1 MGNYRESGEVL
12 FMKNGMKKT
21 AAVIMAA
28 MLMGTGAVMPAA
40 EDMGIFSQT
49 AIVAEAAS
57 VGKVTGLKS
66 KTLSNSEIK
75 LNWSKVKGASGYTV
89 YMRKNGKYNKLG
101 DCKGTSYTVKKLP
114 NATRENFKV
123 RAYKTVKGKKVYG
136 EYSANWNTATNPQ
149 ACKGLK
155 KTSANSDSIKLS
167 WTKIGC
173 TNYRVYQLKNGEWK
187 EVGKT
192 AGTSYTVKNLTAE
205 SEYKF
210 KIRACKVDDKNANHY
225 GKYSNIIVAKTNVKK
240 VTGLKAK
247 TISNSKIK
255 LSWNSVNGADG
266 YSVGMRKNGVYNEV
280 ADVTET
286 NAVVS
291 GLPNATRESFKIRA
305 YSIVDGSKQYGN
317 WSDSVATATAPQKAK
332 GLNVS
337 SVTESSVTLS
347 WDKIGC
353 NEYVVY
359 EDNGESWSEIGRTA
373 DTQFTVKNLNAETS
387 YNFKIQAVKID
398 DAKFEHYGE
407 ESDFVTGTTSRSDK
421 ITQADIDA
429 MKAELTAYSRDKAEY
444 IKEHYTEFW
453 KYGID
458 YNTVEEY
465 FLRKE
470 GKAKPSDLGYDR
482 VDTIEFTEG
491 QSMLSDFKKIYMDY
505 IDYEYE
511 ERNDV
516 YYVVYVEAC
525 PNGLDVNPN
534 PCWAVYLLY

>member
-1 MGNYRESGEVL
+1 
-12 FMKNGMKKT
+12 MKNGMKKT

-28 MLMGTGAVMPAA
+28 MLMGTVAVVPAA

-66 KTLSNSEIK
+66 KTLSNSEIQ
-75 LNWSKVKGASGYTV
+75 LSWSKVSGASGYSV

-123 RAYKTVKGKKVYG
+123 RAYKTIKGKRVYG

-155 KTSANSDSIKLS
+155 KIFANSDSIKLS

-255 LSWNSVNGADG
+255 LSWNSVSGADG

-317 WSDSVATATAPQKAK
+317 WSDGVATATAPQKAK

-337 SVTESSVTLS
+337 SVTESSIILS

-353 NEYVVY
+353 NEYVIY
-359 EDNGESWSEIGRTA
+359 KDNGDNWAEVGRTA
-373 DTQFTVKNLNAETS
+373 NTQYTVENLNAETS

-398 DAKFEHYGE
+398 DAKVEHYGE
-407 ESDFVTGTTSRSDK
+407 ESDVVTGVTSRSDK

-429 MKAELTAYSRDKAEY
+429 MKKELQEYSNSKAEY
-444 IKEHYTEFW
+444 VNTHYTEFW
-453 KYGID
+453 KYGKD
-458 YNTVEEY
+458 YNTLDEY
-465 FLRKE
+465 YSMSIKS
-470 GKAKPSDLGYDR
+470 KSPSISSYDG
-482 VDTIEFTEG
+482 VDTINFTEG
-491 QSMLSDFKKIYMDY
+491 QSMLKEFKELYKDY
-505 IDYEYE
+505 INYEYE
-511 ERNDV
+511 KRSDV

-525 PNGLDVNPN
+525 PNGLDVNSN

>member
-1 MGNYRESGEVL
+1 
-12 FMKNGMKKT
+12 MKNGMKKT
-21 AAVIMAA
+21 AAVVMAA
-28 MLMGTGAVMPAA
+28 MLMGTGAVVPVA

-66 KTLSNSEIK
+66 KTLSNSEIQLK
-75 LNWSKVKGASGYTV
+75 WSKVKGASGYTV

-155 KTSANSDSIKLS
+155 KISANSDSIKLS

-173 TNYRVYQLKNGEWK
+173 TNYRVFQLKNGEWK

-192 AGTSYTVKNLTAE
+192 AGTSYTVKNLKAE

-210 KIRACKVDDKNANHY
+210 KIRACKTDDKNANHY
-225 GKYSNIIVAKTNVKK
+225 GKYSNVIVAKTNIKK
-240 VTGLKAK
+240 VTGLRAK

-255 LSWNSVNGADG
+255 LSWNSVSGADG
-266 YSVGMRKNGVYNEV
+266 YSVGMRKDGVYNEV

-286 NAVVS
+286 SAVVS

-373 DTQFTVKNLNAETS
+373 DTQFIAKNLNAETS

-429 MKAELTAYSRDKAEY
+429 MKAELTAYSREKAEY
-444 IKEHYTEFW
+444 IRENYKNFDG
-453 KYGID
+453 YGER
-458 YNTVEEY
+458 YNTLDEFFDY
-465 FLRKE
+465 YAE
-470 GKAKPSDLGYDR
+470 GCTPTSSGYDT
-482 VDTIEFTEG
+482 VDTIHFGETVNT
-491 QSMLSDFKKIYMDY
+491 LNDFKKLYKDH
-505 IDYEYE
+505 IDYEYNKRE
-511 ERNDV
+511 DV
-516 YYVVYVEAC
+516 YYVVYIESC

>member
-1 MGNYRESGEVL
+1 
-12 FMKNGMKKT
+12 MKNGMKKT

-66 KTLSNSEIK
+66 KTLSNSEIQ
-75 LNWSKVKGASGYTV
+75 LSWSKVSGASGYSV

-123 RAYKTVKGKKVYG
+123 RAYKTIKGKKVYG

-255 LSWNSVNGADG
+255 LSWNSVSGADG

-332 GLNVS
+332 GLNIS

-353 NEYVVY
+353 NEYVIY
-359 EDNGESWSEIGRTA
+359 KDNGESWAEVSRTA
-373 DTQFTVKNLNAETS
+373 NTQYTVENLNAETS
-387 YNFKIQAVKID
+387 YNFKVQAVKID
-398 DAKFEHYGE
+398 DAKVEHYGE
-407 ESDFVTGTTSRSDK
+407 ESDVVTGTTSRSDK

-429 MKAELTAYSRDKAEY
+429 MKAELTAYSREKAEY

-458 YNTVEEY
+458 YNTLEEY
-465 FLRKE
+465 FSMVERKVS
-470 GKAKPSDLGYDR
+470 PQSSSYDR
-482 VDTIEFTEG
+482 VDTISFTEG
-491 QSMLSDFKKIYMDY
+491 SDFCNKFSSMYKEY
-505 IDYEYE
+505 IDYECKK
-511 ERNDV
+511 RDDV
-516 YYVVYVEAC
+516 YYVVYIESC
-525 PNGLDVNPN
+525 PNGLDVNPD

>member
-1 MGNYRESGEVL
+1 MGNYRGLGEVL

-57 VGKVTGLKS
+57 VGKVKGLKS
-66 KTLSNSEIK
+66 KTLSNSEIQ
-75 LNWSKVKGASGYTV
+75 LSWSKVSGASGYTV
-89 YMRKNGKYNKLG
+89 YKRKNGKYNKLG

-136 EYSANWNTATNPQ
+136 KYSANWNTATNPQ

-155 KTSANSDSIKLS
+155 KISANSDSIKLS

-192 AGTSYTVKNLTAE
+192 ADTSYTVKNLTAE

-225 GKYSNIIVAKTNVKK
+225 GKYSNIIVATTNIKK
-240 VTGLKAK
+240 VTGVRAK

-255 LSWNSVNGADG
+255 LSWNSVSGADG

-317 WSDSVATATAPQKAK
+317 WSDGVATATAPQKAK

-353 NEYVVY
+353 NEYVIY
-359 EDNGESWSEIGRTA
+359 KDNGESWVEIGRTA

-398 DAKFEHYGE
+398 DAKVEHYGE
-407 ESDFVTGTTSRSDK
+407 ESDVVTGITSRSDK

-429 MKAELTAYSRDKAEY
+429 MKKELQEYSNSKAEY
-444 IKEHYTEFW
+444 VNTHYTEFLT
-453 KYGID
+453 YGEE
-458 YNTVEEY
+458 YNTLDEY
-465 FLRKE
+465 YQLCINE
-470 GKAKPSDLGYDR
+470 SSPDTSSYDD
-482 VDTIEFTEG
+482 VYTILFTG
-491 QSMLSDFKKIYMDY
+491 SNIDNITQMFKDQL
-505 IDYEYE
+505 DYEYE
-511 ERNDV
+511 KREKA
-516 YYVVYVEAC
+516 YYVVYVETC
-525 PNGLDVNPN
+525 PNGHRINSK
-534 PCWAVYLLY
+534 PCWAIYFLY

>member
-1 MGNYRESGEVL
+1 
-12 FMKNGMKKT
+12 MKNGMKKT

-28 MLMGTGAVMPAA
+28 MLMGTGAVVPAA

-66 KTLSNSEIK
+66 KTLSNSEIQ
-75 LNWSKVKGASGYTV
+75 LSWSKVSGASGYSV

-101 DCKGTSYTVKKLP
+101 DCKGTSYTVKNLP

-123 RAYKTVKGKKVYG
+123 RAYKTIKGKKVYG

-317 WSDSVATATAPQKAK
+317 WSDGVATATAPQKAK

-353 NEYVVY
+353 NEYVIY
-359 EDNGESWSEIGRTA
+359 KDNGESWAEIGRTA

-398 DAKFEHYGE
+398 DAKVEHYGE
-407 ESDFVTGTTSRSDK
+407 ESDVVTGTTSRSDK

-429 MKAELTAYSRDKAEY
+429 MKKELQEYSNSKADFIREN
-444 IKEHYTEFW
+444 YTEFDG
-453 KYGID
+453 YGVEYNTLEEFFEMSVNKKTPTNAGYNDEYTIYFDEKDIEGITKSFKEDID
-458 YNTVEEY
+458 YIYRRTPNTHIVIY
-465 FLRKE
+465 
-470 GKAKPSDLGYDR
+470 
-482 VDTIEFTEG
+482 IETC
-491 QSMLSDFKKIYMDY
+491 SSY
-505 IDYEYE
+505 
-511 ERNDV
+511 
-516 YYVVYVEAC
+516 
-525 PNGLDVNPN
+525 
-534 PCWAVYLLY
+534 WAVYLLN

>member
-1 MGNYRESGEVL
+1 
-12 FMKNGMKKT
+12 MKNGMKKT
-21 AAVIMAA
+21 AAVVMAA
-28 MLMGTGAVMPAA
+28 MLMGTGAVVPAA

-66 KTLSNSEIK
+66 KTLSNSEIQ

-255 LSWNSVNGADG
+255 LSWNSVSGADG

-286 NAVVS
+286 SAVVS

-373 DTQFTVKNLNAETS
+373 DTQFTAKNLNAETS

-398 DAKFEHYGE
+398 NAKVKHYGE
-407 ESDFVTGTTSRSDK
+407 ESDVVTGTTNKSNK

-429 MKAELTAYSRDKAEY
+429 MKKELQEYSNSKAEY
-444 IKEHYTEFW
+444 VNTHYTEFW
-453 KYGID
+453 KYG
-458 YNTVEEY
+458 EEY
-465 FLRKE
+465 TTLE
-470 GKAKPSDLGYDR
+470 
-482 VDTIEFTEG
+482 EF
-491 QSMLSDFKKIYMDY
+491 
-505 IDYEYE
+505 YELCISESTPQNSSY
-511 ERNDV
+511 NDV
-516 YYVVYVEAC
+516 YTISFDETDIVTTTSNFKNTIDFLYGEFTKSYLVVYVETC
-525 PNGLDVNPN
+525 PNGNDVYNK
-534 PCWAVYLLY
+534 PCWSVYFLR

>member
-1 MGNYRESGEVL
+1 
-12 FMKNGMKKT
+12 MKNGMKKT
-21 AAVIMAA
+21 VAVIMAA
-28 MLMGTGAVMPAA
+28 MLMGTGAVVPAA

-66 KTLSNSEIK
+66 KTLSNSEIQ
-75 LNWSKVKGASGYTV
+75 LSWSKVSGASGYSV

-101 DCKGTSYTVKKLP
+101 DCKGTSYTVKNLP

-123 RAYKTVKGKKVYG
+123 RAYKMVKGKKVYG

-155 KTSANSDSIKLS
+155 KISANSDSIKLS

-192 AGTSYTVKNLTAE
+192 ADISYTVKNLTAE

-225 GKYSNIIVAKTNVKK
+225 GKYSNIIVATTNIKK
-240 VTGLKAK
+240 VTGVRAK

-255 LSWNSVNGADG
+255 LSWNSVSGADG

-317 WSDSVATATAPQKAK
+317 WSDGVATATAPQKAK

-353 NEYVVY
+353 NEYVIY
-359 EDNGESWSEIGRTA
+359 KDNGESWIEIGRTA

-387 YNFKIQAVKID
+387 YNFKILAVKID
-398 DAKFEHYGE
+398 DAKVEHYGE
-407 ESDFVTGTTSRSDK
+407 ESDVVTGTTSRSDK

-429 MKAELTAYSRDKAEY
+429 MKAELTAYSREKAEY

-465 FLRKE
+465 FELKEKSVTPENAGYDAVYVIPYTQDNLDETIQLYKRKIDYLYEKE
-470 GKAKPSDLGYDR
+470 G
-482 VDTIEFTEG
+482 
-491 QSMLSDFKKIYMDY
+491 
-505 IDYEYE
+505 
-511 ERNDV
+511 DV
-516 YYVVYVEAC
+516 YYVVYIENC
-525 PNGLDVNPN
+525 PNGHRVNSN
-534 PCWAVYLLY
+534 PCWATYFLY

>member
-1 MGNYRESGEVL
+1 
-12 FMKNGMKKT
+12 MKNGMKKT

-28 MLMGTGAVMPAA
+28 MLMGTGAVVPAA

-66 KTLSNSEIK
+66 KTLSNSEIQ
-75 LNWSKVKGASGYTV
+75 LSWSKVSGASGYTV

-101 DCKGTSYTVKKLP
+101 DCKGTSYTVKNLP

-123 RAYKTVKGKKVYG
+123 RAYKTIKGKKVYG

-255 LSWNSVNGADG
+255 LSWNSVSGADG

-317 WSDSVATATAPQKAK
+317 WSDGVATATAPQKAK

-337 SVTESSVTLS
+337 SVTESSIILS

-353 NEYVVY
+353 NEYVIY
-359 EDNGESWSEIGRTA
+359 KDNGESWAEIGRTA

-398 DAKFEHYGE
+398 DAKVEHYGE
-407 ESDFVTGTTSRSDK
+407 ESDVVTGTTSRSDK

-429 MKAELTAYSRDKAEY
+429 MKKELQEYSNSKAEY
-444 IKEHYTEFW
+444 VNTHYTEFW

-458 YNTVEEY
+458 FNTIEEY
-465 FLRKE
+465 YELCISE
-470 GKAKPSDLGYDR
+470 DNPDNSGYDT
-482 VDTIEFTEG
+482 VKTIKYSDTIDDLKSFIELYK
-491 QSMLSDFKKIYMDY
+491 QH
-505 IDYEYE
+505 IDYEYK
-511 ERNDV
+511 ERNDA
-516 YYVVYVEAC
+516 YYVVYIESC

>member
-1 MGNYRESGEVL
+1 
-12 FMKNGMKKT
+12 MKNGMKKT
-21 AAVIMAA
+21 AAVVMAA
-28 MLMGTGAVMPAA
+28 MLMGTGAVVPAA

-49 AIVAEAAS
+49 AIVAEAGS

-66 KTLSNSEIK
+66 KTLSNSEIQ

-149 ACKGLK
+149 ACKQDDK
-155 KTSANSDSIKLS
+155 KTN
-167 WTKIGC
+167 
-173 TNYRVYQLKNGEWK
+173 N
-187 EVGKT
+187 
-192 AGTSYTVKNLTAE
+192 
-205 SEYKF
+205 
-210 KIRACKVDDKNANHY
+210 NHY
-225 GKYSNIIVAKTNVKK
+225 GKYS
-240 VTGLKAK
+240 
-247 TISNSKIK
+247 
-255 LSWNSVNGADG
+255 
-266 YSVGMRKNGVYNEV
+266 GVV
-280 ADVTET
+280 
-286 NAVVS
+286 
-291 GLPNATRESFKIRA
+291 
-305 YSIVDGSKQYGN
+305 
-317 WSDSVATATAPQKAK
+317 TATTKK
-332 GLNVS
+332 
-337 SVTESSVTLS
+337 
-347 WDKIGC
+347 
-353 NEYVVY
+353 
-359 EDNGESWSEIGRTA
+359 
-373 DTQFTVKNLNAETS
+373 
-387 YNFKIQAVKID
+387 
-398 DAKFEHYGE
+398 
-407 ESDFVTGTTSRSDK
+407 SDK

-516 YYVVYVEAC
+516 YYVVYIETC
-525 PNGLDVNPN
+525 PNGLNVNSN